1 MGRRACWATV
11 LGVAKS
17 WTRLSDEH
25 KALSMG
31 GKENHTRQSRRPS
44 LSSCVILRK
53 LLTSLDHGFLT
64 DTMGLMVGPTE
75 RTVTR
80 G

>member
-17 WTRLSDEH
+17 WTQLSDER
-25 KALSMG
+25 KALSVV
-31 GKENHTRQSRRPS
+31 GKESHTRQSRRPS

-53 LLTSLDHGFLT
+53 LLASLDHGFLT

-75 RTVTR
+75 RTVRR